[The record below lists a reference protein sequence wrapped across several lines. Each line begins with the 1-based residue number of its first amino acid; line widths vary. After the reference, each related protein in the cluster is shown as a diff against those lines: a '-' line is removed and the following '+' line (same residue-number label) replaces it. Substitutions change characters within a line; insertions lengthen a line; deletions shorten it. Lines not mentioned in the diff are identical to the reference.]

1 MCDDVSPCDL
11 NAIPR
16 PQKSDDFDRWSIEQA
31 ELQNPHFRYQI
42 VCSKWGFLRVLGKG
56 YRYGE
61 ARALARILMDAC
73 AAARPREDTWT
84 RPIFLLER
92 MYPLIRERCEVGDLA
107 FVPHEANHRYSAD
120 GICTYTAR
128 QLLVTIESVAE
139 SGRVLRASSLSG
151 LVFENPVITKSFA
164 HVDIDIAGFGAHIRN
179 EMAGRSARE
188 VYDYLTSRTRL
199 IETLYRF
206 AMNEVKRTPINC
218 ELAVACMRSIGLPEG
233 HQQPTIPEARIKQ
246 QVAAVLSSAEIQ
258 TLAA

>member
-42 VCSKWGFLRVLGKG
+42 VCSKWGFLRVLGEG

-179 EMAGRSARE
+179 EMVGRSARE

-199 IETLYRF
+199 VETLYRF
-206 AMNEVKRTPINC
+206 AMNEVERTPVNC
-218 ELAVACMRSIGLPEG
+218 ELRNLIQLDQPIASDLTG
-233 HQQPTIPEARIKQ
+233 HSRWT
-246 QVAAVLSSAEIQ
+246 
-258 TLAA
+258 